1 MNEPL
6 FSKEE
11 LNEYFEEAAKNGD
24 HFVADW
30 SPPYGRKFQS
40 MQGDFMVNIP
50 TLTIVVNSKNKRE
63 SIEKVLVE
71 LQKIDGLEY
80 FELDSDY
87 IDVIE

>member
-11 LNEYFEEAAKNGD
+11 LNEYFEEAAKNND
-24 HFVADW
+24 HFLVDW
-30 SPPYGRKFQS
+30 SPNMGQS

-50 TLTIVVNSKNKRE
+50 TLTIIANSKNKRE
-63 SIEKVLVE
+63 AIEKILVE